1 MSGSEANAL
10 AGRLY
15 ICATPI
21 GNLGDMSPR
30 AVEVLATVDVVLAE
44 DTRVTRKLLNHFGV
58 STPLER
64 FDEPTSDRRIPEVI
78 ARLQAGQRVALV
90 SDAGTPLISDPGYRL
105 VAAAQDVAVDVEC
118 VPGPSAV
125 TAALSVSGLP
135 TNAFYFGGF
144 LPRKRG
150 EVGAVLASLATL
162 DATLVFFE
170 SPHRIA
176 ASLDTLAEAFPHRQG
191 AVVRELSKLHEEVV
205 RRPLPQLA
213 EEFGSRDSIK
223 GEIVVLVGPPGELE
237 RPVVDEETIAREL
250 GARFVAGESPSR
262 AARGVAA
269 QLGIGRGQVY
279 DLAVKLYGESKG
291 PSA

>member
-1 MSGSEANAL
+1 M

-30 AVEVLATVDVVLAE
+30 AVEVLGAVDVVLAE
-44 DTRVTRKLLNHFGV
+44 DTRVTRKLLSHFGV

-64 FDEPTSDRRIPEVI
+64 FDDPTSDRRIPEVV
-78 ARLQAGQRVALV
+78 ARLESGQRVALV

-105 VAAAQDVAVDVEC
+105 VAAAQDADIDVEC
-118 VPGPSAV
+118 IPGPSAV

-150 EVGAVLASLATL
+150 EVSAALAKLAPL
-162 DATLVFFE
+162 QATLVFFE

-176 ASLDTLAEAFPHRQG
+176 ASLTVLAEAFPHREG
-191 AVVRELSKLHEEVV
+191 AVVREISKLHEEVV
-205 RRPLPQLA
+205 RLRLPALA
-213 EEFGSRDSIK
+213 AEFGARESVK
-223 GEIVVLVGPPGELE
+223 GEIVVLVGPPATEERAVVGEAQIE
-237 RPVVDEETIAREL
+237 SEL
-250 GARFVAGESPSR
+250 AQRLAAGESPSR

-269 QLGIGRGQVY
+269 ELGVPKGAVY
-279 DLAVKLYGESKG
+279 DLAVKLFGASKG
-291 PSA
+291 PGA

>member
-1 MSGSEANAL
+1 M

-30 AVEVLATVDVVLAE
+30 ALDVLNSADVVLAE
-44 DTRVTRKLLNHFGV
+44 DTRVTRKLTSHFGL

-64 FDEPTSDRRIPEVI
+64 FDDPTSERRIPEVV
-78 ARLQAGQRVALV
+78 ARLEAGERVALV

-105 VAAAQDVAVDVEC
+105 VAAAQDAGIDVEC

-135 TNAFYFGGF
+135 TSTFYFGGF

-150 EVGAVLASLATL
+150 EMASALSAVASL

-176 ASLDTLAEAFPHRQG
+176 AALATIAAVFPHREG

-205 RRPLPQLA
+205 RLPLPDLA
-213 EEFGSRDSIK
+213 AEFASRDSVK
-223 GEIVVLVGPPGELE
+223 GEVVVVVGPPASAEQV
-237 RPVVDEETIAREL
+237 VVDDAQIERALAERLA
-250 GARFVAGESPSR
+250 AGESPSR
-262 AARGVAA
+262 AARSVSIELGVPK
-269 QLGIGRGQVY
+269 GTVY
-279 DLAVKLYGESKG
+279 DLAVKMFGASKG
-291 PSA
+291 PGA